1 MPLLGRNSNFNY
13 IEYLGF
19 YIGGPIPTL
28 QEAINTNLFKK
39 PSKFGENTFS
49 GVKSIL
55 YKFHIIDDYDAYQKY
70 WIHYSKIYHSNIFT
84 GFSSYYIDFGY
95 SGVFFMSLVA
105 SILMNLINKL
115 TIKKKNAFYTIL
127 YSIYFFKIFNIART
141 ELVFNLVISFTTIMN
156 IFYLTLIL
164 VILFNKTYK
173 GDYIKWMKKNT

>member
-1 MPLLGRNSNFNY
+1 
-13 IEYLGF
+13 
-19 YIGGPIPTL
+19 
-28 QEAINTNLFKK
+28 
-39 PSKFGENTFS
+39 
-49 GVKSIL
+49 
-55 YKFHIIDDYDAYQKY
+55 
-70 WIHYSKIYHSNIFT
+70 
-84 GFSSYYIDFGY
+84 
-95 SGVFFMSLVA
+95 MSLVA